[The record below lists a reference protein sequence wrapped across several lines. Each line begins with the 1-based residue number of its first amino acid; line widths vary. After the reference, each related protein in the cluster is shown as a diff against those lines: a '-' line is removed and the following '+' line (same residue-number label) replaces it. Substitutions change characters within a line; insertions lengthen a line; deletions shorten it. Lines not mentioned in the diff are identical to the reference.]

1 MGILL
6 LSRLCGVSSRVLQSQ
21 RTTTTNAKISLW
33 PYPGHYR
40 ARGQGSSS
48 ICREGES
55 SIGREGESSRN
66 SQQVVAVV
74 VAGGK

>member
-48 ICREGES
+48 I
-55 SIGREGESSRN
+55 GREGESSRN